1 MNQPSNHIEA
11 AGAEMQ
17 KFVFDFLDRFG
28 ASLTI
33 VAVVLILTWKVFPE
47 LSKVLIDKYR
57 AETELVRETQKVVAT
72 FPMLV
77 QKLET
82 ALIAALAE
90 HKVSIEKTIGE
101 GTDKRIETKVESIA
115 RRVSSLPGTMA
126 DSEPPSRMPHPSHP
140 G

>member
-1 MNQPSNHIEA
+1 MNPVEV
-11 AGAEMQ
+11 AESTMQ

-72 FPMLV
+72 FPTLV
-77 QKLET
+77 QELKT
-82 ALIAALAE
+82 ALIASLAE
-90 HKVSIEKTIGE
+90 HRNSIEKSIGE

-115 RRVSSLPGTMA
+115 RRVSSLPGTNP
-126 DSEPPSRMPHPSHP
+126 DSEPPSRAVQPSP
-140 G
+140 LG

>member
-1 MNQPSNHIEA
+1 MNPSDTIESA
-11 AGAEMQ
+11 MQ
-17 KFVFDFLDRFG
+17 KFLFDFLDRFG

-33 VAVVLILTWKVFPE
+33 VAAILILMIRVVPE

-77 QKLET
+77 QELKT
-82 ALIAALAE
+82 ALISTLAE
-90 HKVSIEKTIGE
+90 HRVSIEKSIGE
-101 GTDKRIETKVESIA
+101 GTDRRIETKVESIA
-115 RRVSSLPGTMA
+115 RRVSSIPGTTP
-126 DSEPPSRMPHPSHP
+126 DSEPPSRSVQATQS

>member
-1 MNQPSNHIEA
+1 
-11 AGAEMQ
+11 MQ
-17 KFVFDFLDRFG
+17 KFIFDFLDRFG

-57 AETELVRETQKVVAT
+57 AETDLVRETQKVVAT
-72 FPMLV
+72 FPTLV

-82 ALIAALAE
+82 VLISMFAE
-90 HKVSIEKTIGE
+90 HRTSIEKTINE
-101 GTDKRIETKVESIA
+101 GTDKRIETKVESLA
-115 RRVSSLPGTMA
+115 RRVSSLPHIA
-126 DSEPPSRMPHPSHP
+126 PDSEPPSRSPQPSHP

>member
-1 MNQPSNHIEA
+1 MDPI
-11 AGAEMQ
+11 GTAESAMQ

-33 VAVVLILTWKVFPE
+33 VAVVLILAWKVFPE

-57 AETELVRETQKVVAT
+57 AETDLVRETQKVVAT
-72 FPMLV
+72 FPTLV
-77 QKLET
+77 LELKT
-82 ALIAALAE
+82 ALIATLVE
-90 HKVSIEKTIGE
+90 HRTAIEKSIGE

-115 RRVSSLPGTMA
+115 RRVSSLPGTNP
-126 DSEPPSRMPHPSHP
+126 DSEPPSRSVLPSRQ

>member
-1 MNQPSNHIEA
+1 MNP
-11 AGAEMQ
+11 AETVESTMQ

-33 VAVVLILTWKVFPE
+33 VAILLILTWRVFPK
-47 LSKVLIDKYR
+47 LSEVLIDKYR

-72 FPMLV
+72 FPTLV
-77 QKLET
+77 QELKT
-82 ALIAALAE
+82 ALIATLTE
-90 HKVSIEKTIGE
+90 HRVSIEKSIGE

-115 RRVSSLPGTMA
+115 RRVSSLPGTTP
-126 DSEPPSRMPHPSHP
+126 DSEPPSRASFASRP